1 VSVYNLTDTQRSA
14 LDGKNGNYYIS
25 AGGLALTYPG
35 KTASGEWFDVTRFV
49 DWLQARLRERL
60 IGLLANNAKVPF
72 TDAGIAL
79 VVAEIRAQLQ
89 QGVAV
94 GGLAESPAFT
104 ISAPLASD
112 VSSVDRAARTLPDVT
127 FSARLAG
134 AIHAIELTGNI
145 AA

>member
-1 VSVYNLTDTQRSA
+1 
-14 LDGKNGNYYIS
+14 
-25 AGGLALTYPG
+25 
-35 KTASGEWFDVTRFV
+35 VTRFV